1 MHGSPLYSI
10 ICGDST
16 MHRRISLLMTALILA
31 APHAVYGESPA
42 TESTT
47 ALEIGAEPTDM
58 RKFVEMPEQARQI
71 LREDM
76 LDQFAV
82 LNEIIEYLARN
93 NYTAAADVA
102 ENGMGQSLRY
112 RNQEREFGPGRY
124 MPEEMRRMGWDLH
137 EAASNFALVAKRKS
151 PQASYGALQ
160 KITEACIAC
169 HYSYR
174 TR

>member
-1 MHGSPLYSI
+1 MSRVLPLPVTLFFLVFSIGVHGEQPDAGAQPAMDDTI
-10 ICGDST
+10 EAE
-16 MHRRISLLMTALILA
+16 SLK
-31 APHAVYGESPA
+31 
-42 TESTT
+42 
-47 ALEIGAEPTDM
+47 TDM
-58 RKFVEMPEQARQI
+58 RQFVEMPEQARQV

-82 LNEIIEYLARN
+82 LNEIIEYLALN
-93 NYTAAADVA
+93 NYTAAAEVA
-102 ENGMGQSLRY
+102 ENGMGQSLRR
-112 RNQEREFGPGRY
+112 RNQDREFGPGRY

-137 EAASNFALVAKRKS
+137 EAASNFALVARRQH
-151 PQASYGALQ
+151 PQATYGALQ

>member
-1 MHGSPLYSI
+1 MSRKLSLPVTLLVLVFSVAVHAEQSAASVEPEAKAEDSI
-10 ICGDST
+10 E
-16 MHRRISLLMTALILA
+16 AEILK
-31 APHAVYGESPA
+31 
-42 TESTT
+42 
-47 ALEIGAEPTDM
+47 TDM
-58 RKFVEMPEQARQI
+58 RKFVEMPEQARQM

-82 LNEIIEYLARN
+82 LNEIIEFLARN

-102 ENGMGQSLRY
+102 ENGMGQSLLR
-112 RNQEREFGPGRY
+112 RNQEREFGPARY
-124 MPEEMRRMGWDLH
+124 MPEEMRRMGWNLH
-137 EAASNFALVAKRKS
+137 EAATNFALVAKRKS

>member
-1 MHGSPLYSI
+1 MF
-10 ICGDST
+10 
-16 MHRRISLLMTALILA
+16 RILSL
-31 APHAVYGESPA
+31 PA
-42 TESTT
+42 TLCLLVFSVAVHGEQPGASPEAAMDDTIEAES
-47 ALEIGAEPTDM
+47 LKTDM
-58 RKFVEMPEQARQI
+58 RKFVEMPEQARQV

-93 NYTAAADVA
+93 NYAAAADVA
-102 ENGMGQSLRY
+102 ENGMGQSLRR

-124 MPEEMRRMGWDLH
+124 MPEQMRRMGWDLH
-137 EAASNFALVAKRKS
+137 EAATNFALVAKREH
-151 PQASYGALQ
+151 PQATYGALQ

>member
-1 MHGSPLYSI
+1 
-10 ICGDST
+10 
-16 MHRRISLLMTALILA
+16 
-31 APHAVYGESPA
+31 
-42 TESTT
+42 
-47 ALEIGAEPTDM
+47 M
-58 RKFVEMPEQARQI
+58 RKFVEMPEQARQM

-82 LNEIIEYLARN
+82 LNEIIEYLALN
-93 NYTAAADVA
+93 KYTAAAEVA
-102 ENGMGQSLRY
+102 ETGMGQSLLR
-112 RNQEREFGPGRY
+112 RNQEREFGPARY
-124 MPEEMRRMGWDLH
+124 MPEEMRRMGWNLH

>member
-1 MHGSPLYSI
+1 MSRILSLPVTLLVLVFSVAAHGEPSGAS
-10 ICGDST
+10 
-16 MHRRISLLMTALILA
+16 
-31 APHAVYGESPA
+31 
-42 TESTT
+42 
-47 ALEIGAEPTDM
+47 AEPAAEDTIAAESLKTDM
-58 RKFVEMPEQARQI
+58 RKFVEMPEQARQM

-93 NYTAAADVA
+93 NYRAAADVA
-102 ENGMGQSLRY
+102 ETGMGQSLLR
-112 RNQEREFGPGRY
+112 RNQERDFGPARY
-124 MPEEMRRMGWDLH
+124 MPEEMRRMGWNLH
-137 EAASNFALVAKRKS
+137 EAASNFALVAKRQS

>member
-1 MHGSPLYSI
+1 MS
-10 ICGDST
+10 
-16 MHRRISLLMTALILA
+16 RILSLPVALLVLVFSVAVHAEQPA
-31 APHAVYGESPA
+31 AG
-42 TESTT
+42 TEPEADDTI
-47 ALEIGAEPTDM
+47 EAELLKTDM
-58 RKFVEMPEQARQI
+58 RKFVEMPEQARQV

-82 LNEIIEYLARN
+82 LNEIIEYLALN
-93 NYTAAADVA
+93 KYAAAADVA
-102 ENGMGQSLRY
+102 ENGMGQSLRR
-112 RNQEREFGPGRY
+112 RNQDREFGPARY
-124 MPEEMRRMGWDLH
+124 MPESMRKMGWDLH

>member
-1 MHGSPLYSI
+1 MFKTPPLPVTLFILVFSIAVHGEQP
-10 ICGDST
+10 GDEV
-16 MHRRISLLMTALILA
+16 
-31 APHAVYGESPA
+31 PPK
-42 TESTT
+42 
-47 ALEIGAEPTDM
+47 AEDTIEAETLKTDM
-58 RKFVEMPEQARQI
+58 RKFVEMPEQARQV

-82 LNEIIEYLARN
+82 LNEIIEYLALN

-102 ENGMGQSLRY
+102 ENGMGQSLRR
-112 RNQEREFGPGRY
+112 RNQDREFGPARY
-124 MPEEMRRMGWDLH
+124 MPEEMRRMGWNLH
-137 EAASNFALVAKRKS
+137 EAASNFSLVAKRQH
-151 PQASYGALQ
+151 PQATFGALQ

>member
-1 MHGSPLYSI
+1 VEKIMFRKL
-10 ICGDST
+10 
-16 MHRRISLLMTALILA
+16 SLPVSLFALGFSVALDAGQPETA
-31 APHAVYGESPA
+31 
-42 TESTT
+42 
-47 ALEIGAEPTDM
+47 AEPDTQDTIVADSLKTDM
-58 RKFVEMPEQARQI
+58 RKFVEMPEQARQM

-82 LNEIIEYLARN
+82 LNEIIEYLALN

-102 ENGMGQSLRY
+102 ENGMGQSLRR
-112 RNQEREFGPGRY
+112 RNQDREFGPGRY
-124 MPEEMRRMGWDLH
+124 MPEEMRRMGWNLH
-137 EAASNFALVAKRKS
+137 EAASNFSLVAKREH
-151 PQASYGALQ
+151 PQATYGALQ

>member
-1 MHGSPLYSI
+1 MF
-10 ICGDST
+10 
-16 MHRRISLLMTALILA
+16 RILSL
-31 APHAVYGESPA
+31 PA
-42 TESTT
+42 TLFFLVFSVAVHGELPDAGPEAAADDTIAAES
-47 ALEIGAEPTDM
+47 LKTDM
-58 RKFVEMPEQARQI
+58 RKFVEMPEQARQV

-93 NYTAAADVA
+93 NYTAAAEVA
-102 ENGMGQSLRY
+102 ENGMGQSLRR

-124 MPEEMRRMGWDLH
+124 MPEEMRRMGWELH
-137 EAASNFALVAKRKS
+137 EAASNFALVAKRQH
-151 PQASYGALQ
+151 PQATYGALQ

>member
-1 MHGSPLYSI
+1 MFRML
-10 ICGDST
+10 
-16 MHRRISLLMTALILA
+16 SLPVTLFILVFSVAVRGEQPDTDVTPEAEDTIA
-31 APHAVYGESPA
+31 AD
-42 TESTT
+42 T
-47 ALEIGAEPTDM
+47 LKTDM
-58 RKFVEMPEQARQI
+58 RKFVEMPEQARQV

-82 LNEIIEYLARN
+82 LNEIIEYLALN

-102 ENGMGQSLRY
+102 ENGMGQSLRR
-112 RNQEREFGPGRY
+112 RNQEREFGPARY
-124 MPEEMRRMGWDLH
+124 MPEEMRRMGWNLH
-137 EAASNFALVAKRKS
+137 EAASNFSLVAKRQH
-151 PQASYGALQ
+151 PQATLGALQ

>member
-1 MHGSPLYSI
+1 MFKTLPLPVTLFILVFSVAVHGEQP
-10 ICGDST
+10 D
-16 MHRRISLLMTALILA
+16 
-31 APHAVYGESPA
+31 
-42 TESTT
+42 
-47 ALEIGAEPTDM
+47 AEVTLKAEDTIEAETLKTDM
-58 RKFVEMPEQARQI
+58 RKFVEMPEQARQV

-82 LNEIIEYLARN
+82 LNEIIEYLALN

-102 ENGMGQSLRY
+102 ENGMGQSLRR
-112 RNQEREFGPGRY
+112 RNQDREFGPARY
-124 MPEEMRRMGWDLH
+124 MPEEMRRMGWNLH
-137 EAASNFALVAKRKS
+137 EAASNFSLVAKRQH
-151 PQASYGALQ
+151 PQATFGALQ

>member
-1 MHGSPLYSI
+1 MYKKL
-10 ICGDST
+10 
-16 MHRRISLLMTALILA
+16 SLPVMLMLLTF
-31 APHAVYGESPA
+31 PVVVHAEQPAEEDTIESE
-42 TESTT
+42 T
-47 ALEIGAEPTDM
+47 LKTDM

-82 LNEIIEYLARN
+82 LNEIIEYLALGRFA
-93 NYTAAADVA
+93 AAADVA
-102 ENGMGQSLRY
+102 ENGMGQSLMRKH
-112 RNQEREFGPGRY
+112 QDREFGPGRY
-124 MPEEMRRMGWDLH
+124 MPEEMRKMGWNLH
-137 EAASNFALVAKRKS
+137 EAASNFSRVAKQGNTK
-151 PQASYGALQ
+151 ATFAALQ

>member
-1 MHGSPLYSI
+1 MFRML
-10 ICGDST
+10 
-16 MHRRISLLMTALILA
+16 SLPVTLFILVSSVAVRGEQPDTDMTLEAEDTIA
-31 APHAVYGESPA
+31 AD
-42 TESTT
+42 T
-47 ALEIGAEPTDM
+47 LKTDM
-58 RKFVEMPEQARQI
+58 RKFVEMPAQARQM

-82 LNEIIEYLARN
+82 LNEIIEYLALN

-102 ENGMGQSLRY
+102 ENGMGQSLRR
-112 RNQEREFGPGRY
+112 RNQERAFGPARY
-124 MPEEMRRMGWDLH
+124 MPEEMRRMGWNLH
-137 EAASNFALVAKRKS
+137 EAASNFSLVAKRQH
-151 PQASYGALQ
+151 PQETLGALQ

>member
-1 MHGSPLYSI
+1 MFRMLSLPVSLFTLVFSIAVHGEQPNA
-10 ICGDST
+10 D
-16 MHRRISLLMTALILA
+16 A
-31 APHAVYGESPA
+31 APKAEDTIEAES
-42 TESTT
+42 
-47 ALEIGAEPTDM
+47 LKTDM
-58 RKFVEMPEQARQI
+58 RKFVEMPEQARQM

-82 LNEIIEYLARN
+82 LNEIIEYLALN

-102 ENGMGQSLRY
+102 ENGMGQSLRR

-124 MPEEMRRMGWDLH
+124 MPEEMRRMGWNLH
-137 EAASNFALVAKRKS
+137 EAASNFSLVAKRQH
-151 PQASYGALQ
+151 PQATYGALQ

>member
-1 MHGSPLYSI
+1 MSRILSLPVTLLVLVFSVAAHGEQSGAI
-10 ICGDST
+10 
-16 MHRRISLLMTALILA
+16 
-31 APHAVYGESPA
+31 
-42 TESTT
+42 
-47 ALEIGAEPTDM
+47 AEPAVEDTIEAETLKTDM
-58 RKFVEMPEQARQI
+58 RKFVEMPEQARQM

-93 NYTAAADVA
+93 NYRAAADVA
-102 ENGMGQSLRY
+102 ENGMGQSLLR
-112 RNQEREFGPGRY
+112 RNQGREFGPARY
-124 MPEEMRRMGWDLH
+124 MPEEMRRMGWNLH
-137 EAASNFALVAKRKS
+137 EAATNFALVAKRKS

>member
-1 MHGSPLYSI
+1 MLSLPVTLSFLFFSVAVHGEQPGTAQEPAVDDSI
-10 ICGDST
+10 EAE
-16 MHRRISLLMTALILA
+16 LLK
-31 APHAVYGESPA
+31 
-42 TESTT
+42 
-47 ALEIGAEPTDM
+47 TDM
-58 RKFVEMPEQARQI
+58 RKFVEMPEQARQV

-93 NYTAAADVA
+93 NYAAAADVA
-102 ENGMGQSLRY
+102 ENGMGQSLRR
-112 RNQEREFGPGRY
+112 RNQDREFGPGRY

-137 EAASNFALVAKRKS
+137 EAATNFALVAKREH
-151 PQASYGALQ
+151 PQATYGALQ

>member
-1 MHGSPLYSI
+1 MF
-10 ICGDST
+10 
-16 MHRRISLLMTALILA
+16 RILSL
-31 APHAVYGESPA
+31 PA
-42 TESTT
+42 TLCLLVFSVAVHGEQPGASPEAAMDDTIEAES
-47 ALEIGAEPTDM
+47 LKTDM
-58 RKFVEMPEQARQI
+58 RKFVEMPEQARQV

-93 NYTAAADVA
+93 NYAAAADVA
-102 ENGMGQSLRY
+102 ENGMGQSLRR
-112 RNQEREFGPGRY
+112 RNQDREFGPAPY
-124 MPEEMRRMGWDLH
+124 MPEAMRRMGWNLH
-137 EAASNFALVAKRKS
+137 EAASHFSLVAKRGNS
-151 PQASYGALQ
+151 QATFGALQ

>member
-1 MHGSPLYSI
+1 MFRILSLPVTLFFLVFAVAVHGEQPGAS
-10 ICGDST
+10 
-16 MHRRISLLMTALILA
+16 
-31 APHAVYGESPA
+31 
-42 TESTT
+42 
-47 ALEIGAEPTDM
+47 AEPAEDDSIEAESLKTDM
-58 RKFVEMPEQARQI
+58 RKFVEMPEQARQV

-102 ENGMGQSLRY
+102 ENGMGQSLRR

-137 EAASNFALVAKRKS
+137 EAASNFALVAKRQH
-151 PQASYGALQ
+151 PQATYGALQ

>member
-1 MHGSPLYSI
+1 MTRILTLPVTLLFLIFSVAVHGEQSAASPEPAVDDSI
-10 ICGDST
+10 EAE
-16 MHRRISLLMTALILA
+16 SLK
-31 APHAVYGESPA
+31 
-42 TESTT
+42 
-47 ALEIGAEPTDM
+47 TDM
-58 RKFVEMPEQARQI
+58 RQFVEMPEQARQV

-76 LDQFAV
+76 LDQLAV

-102 ENGMGQSLRY
+102 ENGMGQSLRH

-137 EAASNFALVAKRKS
+137 EAASNFALVAKRQH
-151 PQASYGALQ
+151 PQATYGALQ

>member
-1 MHGSPLYSI
+1 MF
-10 ICGDST
+10 
-16 MHRRISLLMTALILA
+16 RILSL
-31 APHAVYGESPA
+31 PA
-42 TESTT
+42 TLFFLVFSVAVHGEQPDASPEAAADDTIVAES
-47 ALEIGAEPTDM
+47 LKTDM
-58 RKFVEMPEQARQI
+58 RQFVEMPEQARQV

-93 NYTAAADVA
+93 NYTAAAEVA
-102 ENGMGQSLRY
+102 ENGMGQSLLR
-112 RNQEREFGPGRY
+112 RNQEREFGPARY
-124 MPEEMRRMGWDLH
+124 MPEEMRRMGWELH
-137 EAASNFALVAKRKS
+137 EAASNFALVAKRQH
-151 PQASYGALQ
+151 PQATYGALQ

>member
-1 MHGSPLYSI
+1 MSRMLPLPV
-10 ICGDST
+10 
-16 MHRRISLLMTALILA
+16 SLLVLVFSVAVHAEQPGAGVEAMDTIA
-31 APHAVYGESPA
+31 AES
-42 TESTT
+42 
-47 ALEIGAEPTDM
+47 LKTDM
-58 RKFVEMPEQARQI
+58 RKFVEMPEQARQM

-82 LNEIIEYLARN
+82 LNEIIEYLALN
-93 NYTAAADVA
+93 NYAAAADVA
-102 ENGMGQSLRY
+102 ENGMGQSLRR

-124 MPEEMRRMGWDLH
+124 MPEAMREMGWELH
-137 EAASNFALVAKRKS
+137 EAATNFALVAKRKS